1 VSRQKP
7 ELLELDAAEWD
18 AILERSKTGPLGKK
32 DRELLRLLGESFLW
46 VLCELEKTNASL
58 AQIRKAFRVDTKKT
72 EKTSEILPRDT
83 EPSCGDEESG
93 KEPKD
98 GEKPPKDVK
107 KKKKPK
113 GHGRNG
119 ADAYTGAERI
129 PVSHE
134 LLKPGDR
141 CPGCQRGKLYWQE
154 PRRLIRLKGQAPISA
169 TLWEL
174 ERLRCNLCG
183 EMYTAKPPPEAG
195 KKKYDETAVSMIALL
210 KYGNGLPFHRL
221 ARLEGNLGI
230 PLPASTQWDVVA
242 KASGR
247 GCVPAYEELVRTGA
261 QGDLVLH
268 DDTTMKVLSLL
279 QENQRLA
286 QTGSKERTGMFTTG
300 VVSFWEGHQITLF
313 FTGRQHAGEN
323 LKDLLRQRAAECGPP
338 IQMCDGSSRN
348 EPEGVD
354 TLLANC
360 LAHGRRKF
368 VEVAESFPQECRHLL
383 ESLGKVYK
391 NDDTTRKQG
400 MSPQERLDYHQTESA
415 EIMADLKCWM
425 EEQLAE
431 RKVEPNSSLGG
442 AFSYMLKRWEKL
454 TLFLRQAGAPLDNNI
469 CEQALKKAILHRKN
483 SLFYKTLN
491 GARVG
496 DVFMSLI
503 HTAERAGA
511 NPFDYLTE
519 LQKNAEAVRSTPRE
533 WMPWNY
539 RETLAALENATDDRR
554 GR

>member
-1 VSRQKP
+1 VSRQAT
-7 ELLELDAAEWD
+7 EILELDVAEWE
-18 AILERSKTGPLGKK
+18 AILERSKAGPLG
-32 DRELLRLLGESFLW
+32 DEDHERLRLVGDSYFWLLS
-46 VLCELEKTNASL
+46 ELENARASL
-58 AQIRKAFRVDTKKT
+58 AQIRQAFSVNTKQT
-72 EKTSEILPRDT
+72 EKTREVLPRQGAEPPFGDT
-83 EPSCGDEESG
+83 DEKSG
-93 KEPKD
+93 KD
-98 GEKPPKDVK
+98 GEKPSEDGK
-107 KKKKPK
+107 KKKRPK

-119 ADAYTGAERI
+119 ADAYPGAERI
-129 PVSHE
+129 PVPHE

-141 CPGCQRGKLYWQE
+141 CPGCQRGKLYRQE
-154 PRRLIRLKGQAPISA
+154 PSRLIRLKGQAPISA

-183 EMYTAKPPPEAG
+183 ESYTAKPPPKAG

-221 ARLEGNLGI
+221 AGLEGNLGI
-230 PLPASTQWDVVA
+230 PLPTSTQWDVVA
-242 KASGR
+242 RACVGS
-247 GCVPAYEELVRTGA
+247 CVPTYEELVRTAA
-261 QGDLVLH
+261 QGELVLH

-286 QTGSKERTGMFTTG
+286 QAGSKERTGMFTTG

-323 LKDLLRQRAAECGPP
+323 LKDLLRQRAAECAPP

-348 EPEGVD
+348 EPEGVE
-354 TLLANC
+354 TFLANC

-368 VEVAESFPQECRHLL
+368 VAVAGSFPQECRHLL

-391 NDDTTRKQG
+391 NEDTTRKQE
-400 MSPQERLDYHQTESA
+400 MSPQERLEYHQAESA
-415 EIMADLKCWM
+415 EIMADLKRWM
-425 EEQLAE
+425 EEQLAQ

-454 TLFLRQAGAPLDNNI
+454 TLFLRKADAPLDNNI
-469 CEQALKKAILHRKN
+469 CEQALKKSILHRKN

-539 RETLAALENATDDRR
+539 RETLAVRENPTDDRR